1 MKLLTKVRD
10 REQRTGAVLVEAAVV
25 LPILLIL
32 VLGIIEFGRG
42 MMVVQLLTNGAREG
56 ARSAVLNGSSNATVD
71 AHVKSFLPQTIGCDP
86 ADLTI
91 AITITP
97 DPANS
102 TTGNEIADSEAG
114 DLVNV
119 EISVPYDRVGYI
131 TAGMLSGSVLRA
143 RNTMRR
149 E

>member
-1 MKLLTKVRD
+1 MRIIKSTNQ
-10 REQRTGAVLVEAAVV
+10 RERKGAVLVEAAVV
-25 LPILLIL
+25 LPILLLL

-56 ARSAVLNGSSNATVD
+56 ARRAVLNGATNSIVET
-71 AHVKSFLPQTIGCDP
+71 HVKTVVASSVGCDQ
-86 ADLTI
+86 ADVVVAVTL
-91 AITITP
+91 TP

-102 TTGNEIADSEAG
+102 TSGNEVADAETG

-119 EISVPYDRVGYI
+119 EVSVAYDKVGYMV
-131 TAGMLSGSVLRA
+131 GGFLSGKTLRA
-143 RNTMRR
+143 RNTMRC

>member
-1 MKLLTKVRD
+1 MKLINRTQSKKR
-10 REQRTGAVLVEAAVV
+10 RTGAVLVEAAVV

-56 ARSAVLNGSSNATVD
+56 ARAGILNGSSNASVE
-71 AHVKSFLPQTIGCDP
+71 AHLKTFLPQTIGCDP
-86 ADLTI
+86 TDLMV

-97 DPANS
+97 DPANT
-102 TTGNEIADSEAG
+102 TTGNEIADAETG

-119 EISVPYDRVGYI
+119 EVSVSYDKVGYMS
-131 TAGMLSGSVLRA
+131 AGILAGTMLRA
-143 RNTMRR
+143 RNTMRH